1 MMVAATQSLDAG
13 TSPSSQSLWSL
24 DAINFLIA
32 GLMAGF
38 GPFIALFLADE
49 AWSAANVGYVLSAG
63 SIVALLSQL
72 PGGELLDAVRSK
84 QLLLAVGVLMVGLS
98 AVIIAV
104 WPHFVPVLVS
114 QVLLGMTG
122 GFIGPAIAA
131 ISLGLV
137 GHEALAE
144 RLGRNQR
151 FQSIGNLTMAGLI
164 GVIGY
169 SFSARAMFLATA
181 MLVIPT
187 LFALARMRSAEI
199 HYGQSVGAP
208 DHHEITRPP
217 RVRRLSVYRRHGLLV
232 FASCLFLFQMANAS
246 ILPLAS
252 ETLGHGAGRQS
263 SLIVSGLVIVPQI
276 LVALIAPWTGE
287 QAQSWGRRPLLLLG
301 FGALTIRALL
311 FVLISNPQALI
322 AVQLLDGVSGAAL
335 GVLQALIVADL
346 TNGTGRF
353 NLAQG
358 FVGVV
363 SGLGASLSTAVSGFV
378 AQNLNAGAGFL
389 PSAGIALVAFIVV
402 LAFMP
407 ETKPKHHRKHAARSR
422 REHTLDHNTKV

>member
-1 MMVAATQSLDAG
+1 MMVVATHSLDAG
-13 TSPSSQSLWSL
+13 TSPSGQSLRAL
-24 DAINFLIA
+24 DAVNFLIA
-32 GLMAGF
+32 GLLAGF
-38 GPFIALFLADE
+38 GPFIALFLTDE
-49 AWSAANVGYVLSAG
+49 AWSSAKIGYVLSAG

-72 PGGELLDAVRSK
+72 PGGELLDAIRSK
-84 QLLLAVGVLMVGLS
+84 QVLVAVGVVMVGLS
-98 AVIIAV
+98 AVIVAA
-104 WPHFVPVLVS
+104 WPTFAPVLAA

-151 FQSIGNLTMAGLI
+151 FQSIGNLTMAALI

-169 SFSARAMFLATA
+169 SFSARAMFLATS

-187 LFALARMRSAEI
+187 LFALARMRPSDI
-199 HYGQSVGAP
+199 HYGKSVGAP
-208 DHHEITRPP
+208 DHHEHTRPP
-217 RVRRLSVYRRHGLLV
+217 RARRLSVCSRRGLLI
-232 FASCLFLFQMANAS
+232 FAICLFLFQMANAS
-246 ILPLAS
+246 LLPLAS

-263 SLIVSGLVIVPQI
+263 SLIVSALVIVPQI

-287 QAQSWGRRPLLLLG
+287 QAQNLGRRPLLLLG
-301 FGALTIRALL
+301 FGALAVRALL
-311 FVLISNPQALI
+311 FALISVPQALV
-322 AVQLLDGVSGAAL
+322 AVQVLDGVSGAVL
-335 GVLQALIVADL
+335 GVLQALVVADL

-363 SGLGASLSTAVSGFV
+363 SGIGASLSTAVSGLI
-378 AQNLNAGAGFL
+378 AQNLNGGAGFL
-389 PSAGIALVAFIVV
+389 PSAVIALMAFIVV
-402 LAFMP
+402 WAFMP
-407 ETKPKHHRKHAARSR
+407 ETKPKHHRKRAAAPQAGQAR
-422 REHTLDHNTKV
+422 